1 MPRFFDPN
9 LKRAH
14 YLDQKR
20 VPKGHEDGGQW
31 TDEDGDFHLV
41 RGSAPAL
48 RPMPAHPRFAPPPPR
63 VAPPVGP
70 AAPEVGPSIYA
81 SPQSYPRFSEAL
93 EKTLGAAADLYEQ
106 MSARDT
112 AEKRAV
118 ATFRARGFFFGDPTG
133 VQVRVLDADE
143 VRAICKKFDDV
154 QKKLDAADAAV
165 PPTRPNFNEAQRGTE
180 IHQQV
185 AQDINGHSNSKLPP
199 KDPNYRAETSVVKT
213 LEALGQQTLRD
224 KLVNQD
230 YGQPGSFRF
239 DVLEF
244 PKDTTDTVC
253 VYDIK
258 TADALLRFNRM
269 GHFAE
274 LLSRYGNKLIVVV
287 QVKPSF
293 MYRK

>member
-9 LKRAH
+9 LKHDRDH
-14 YLDQKR
+14 YLYQKR

-31 TDEDGDFHLV
+31 TDEDEGFHLV
-41 RGSAPAL
+41 RGRPPAL
-48 RPMPAHPRFAPPPPR
+48 PPMPAHPRFAPPPPR

-93 EKTLGAAADLYEQ
+93 EKTLGAAANLYEQ

-118 ATFRARGFFFGDPTG
+118 ATFRAREFFFGDPTG
-133 VQVRVLDADE
+133 VQVRVLTADE
-143 VRAICKKFDDV
+143 VRAVCKKFDDV
-154 QKKLDAADAAV
+154 QSKLDDADAEV

-180 IHQQV
+180 IHQVV
-185 AQDINGHSNSKLPP
+185 AKAINGHSNPKLPP
-199 KDPNYRAETSVVKT
+199 QDPNYRAETSVLKT
-213 LEALGQQTLRD
+213 LEAQGQQTLRD
-224 KLVNQD
+224 KWVNKD
-230 YGQPGSFRF
+230 YGEPGSFRF

-244 PKDTTDTVC
+244 PNDTTVC

>member
-9 LKRAH
+9 LKHDHDH
-14 YLDQKR
+14 YLYQKR

-31 TDEDGDFHLV
+31 TDEDEGFHLV
-41 RGSAPAL
+41 RGRPPAL
-48 RPMPAHPRFAPPPPR
+48 PPTPAHPRFAPPPPR

-118 ATFRARGFFFGDPTG
+118 ATFRAREFFFGDPTG

-143 VRAICKKFDDV
+143 VRAVCKKFDDV
-154 QKKLDAADAAV
+154 QTKLDKADATIA
-165 PPTRPNFNEAQRGTE
+165 PTNPNFNEAQRGTE
-180 IHQQV
+180 IHQVV
-185 AQDINGHSNSKLPP
+185 AKAINGHSNPKLPP
-199 KDPNYRAETSVVKT
+199 QDPNYRAETSVVKT
-213 LEALGQQTLRD
+213 LEAQGQQTLRD
-224 KLVNQD
+224 KWVNKD
-230 YGQPGSFRF
+230 YGEPGSFRF

-244 PKDTTDTVC
+244 PNDTTVC